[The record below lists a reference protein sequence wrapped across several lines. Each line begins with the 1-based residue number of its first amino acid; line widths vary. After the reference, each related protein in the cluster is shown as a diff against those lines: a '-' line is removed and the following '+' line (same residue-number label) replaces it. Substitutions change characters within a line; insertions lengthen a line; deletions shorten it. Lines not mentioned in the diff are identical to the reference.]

1 MPLELSKESW
11 TMIDS
16 ATLRKSN
23 WYRLFKRQLLTVL
36 GTHTTE
42 GTGQKSLL
50 LWSKPMT
57 TITYRGVKYDA
68 EQYKAKVLAEAD
80 QIRNHEMMYRGIKV
94 ERKFASKS

>member
-1 MPLELSKESW
+1 
-11 TMIDS
+11 
-16 ATLRKSN
+16 
-23 WYRLFKRQLLTVL
+23 
-36 GTHTTE
+36 
-42 GTGQKSLL
+42 
-50 LWSKPMT
+50 MT